1 MPEYR
6 NLVITSEF
14 MESLVGPGFS
24 DADRRRFVRALR
36 LLDVDERH
44 PSLRVHELT
53 GDLQGWWSASASDAL
68 RITFERLPN
77 GRKRLGVCSRHY
89 DR

>member
-6 NLVITSEF
+6 TLVFTSEF
-14 MESLVGPGFS
+14 VESFASRDFS
-24 DADRRRFVRALR
+24 YADRRRFQRALL
-36 LLDVDERH
+36 LLDTNERH
-44 PSLRVHELT
+44 PSLRVHELS
-53 GDLQGWWSASASDAL
+53 GDLSGWWSASASDVL
-68 RITFERLPN
+68 RITFERLPD